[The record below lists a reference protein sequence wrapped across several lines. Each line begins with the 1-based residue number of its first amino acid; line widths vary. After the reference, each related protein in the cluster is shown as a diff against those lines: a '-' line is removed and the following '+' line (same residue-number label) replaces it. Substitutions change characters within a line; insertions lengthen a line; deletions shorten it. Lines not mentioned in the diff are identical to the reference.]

1 MIENGKIASKL
12 SPLAI
17 CAKCLAMIRWLA
29 GVCVVFFLRI
39 IFGTVVRFAI
49 VVSRVCCVYAYNS
62 HSFLSVSHSRWI
74 LISLNIKTQTH
85 WIQCK
90 S

>member
-29 GVCVVFFLRI
+29 GVCVVFFANNFWYGRS
-39 IFGTVVRFAI
+39 VCD
-49 VVSRVCCVYAYNS
+49 CCVAR
-62 HSFLSVSHSRWI
+62 LLCV
-74 LISLNIKTQTH
+74 
-85 WIQCK
+85 CV
-90 S
+90 